1 MHSLV
6 LASLLNPTSIIER
19 GGLALLAAIVFA
31 ETGLLFGFFLPGD
44 SLLFVAGFLASD
56 AGGHRLPPL
65 PIVIL
70 VVFVAAVLGDQ
81 VGYIFGRKA
90 GPAIFTRPDSRFF
103 KQQNVARSHEF
114 FERHGPKTIVLAR
127 FVPVV
132 RTFAPVVAGVSQM
145 RYRTF
150 VIYNVVGGFIWAALV
165 TTLGYYLGQFDW
177 VKDNIE
183 ITIVAVVAIS
193 LIPVA
198 VEFVRHRRQI
208 KSAV

>member
-1 MHSLV
+1 V
-6 LASLLNPTSIIER
+6 
-19 GGLALLAAIVFA
+19 
-31 ETGLLFGFFLPGD
+31 
-44 SLLFVAGFLASD
+44 
-56 AGGHRLPPL
+56 
-65 PIVIL
+65 
-70 VVFVAAVLGDQ
+70 
-81 VGYIFGRKA
+81 
-90 GPAIFTRPDSRFF
+90 
-103 KQQNVARSHEF
+103 RSHEF

-145 RYRTF
+145 KYRTF

-198 VEFVRHRRQI
+198 IEYRRHRRKI
-208 KSAV
+208 KSVV